1 MKFSMFLGMFVV
13 IKLFVKLATFNPIS
27 HGQLSPLHLALSV
40 SLRYQQQAKDWLIE
54 TNPLEVATAS
64 ELGL

>member
-1 MKFSMFLGMFVV
+1 M